1 MINFRHFFGTIF
13 IMTLLVSCGER
24 QADNNKPTKQETPK
38 ALQDDNLDNTFYR
51 SRSVSSSL
59 TEGLYQELVGKTP
72 ALKKLEDDLDAY
84 TQKKIDL
91 NEKFQQYDIKS
102 SRFYNS
108 ANNIASLITDSLLKN
123 KILALITTSNNKY
136 STKTTELNSLLKEI
150 SKNDATL
157 DDQYSVLKIV
167 LTLPIIGKYQD
178 ANKPNKK
185 EFKDLIIQQEKLIL
199 RTHSLTPKY

>member
-1 MINFRHFFGTIF
+1 
-13 IMTLLVSCGER
+13 MTLLVSCGER

-199 RTHSLTPKY
+199 RTDSLTPKY

>member
-199 RTHSLTPKY
+199 RTDSLTPKY